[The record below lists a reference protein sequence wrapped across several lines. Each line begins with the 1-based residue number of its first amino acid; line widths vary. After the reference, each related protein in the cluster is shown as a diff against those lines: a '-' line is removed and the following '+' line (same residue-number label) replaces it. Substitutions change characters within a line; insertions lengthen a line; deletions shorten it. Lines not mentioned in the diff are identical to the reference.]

1 MTAQFY
7 AMRQAMAKGHCGVLP
22 AVRRRG
28 GFTAQIYAMRQAIAE
43 GIVAYHQKFGDEA
56 TKKVIK
62 DACYQK
68 FVDEEVSSRR
78 SMP

>member
-1 MTAQFY
+1 
-7 AMRQAMAKGHCGVLP
+7 MAYYQQCVDEE
-22 AVRRRG
+22 V
-28 GFTAQIYAMRQAIAE
+28 FTAQIYAMRQAIAE

-56 TKKVIK
+56 TNKEIK
-62 DACYQK
+62 DVCYQK